1 MSECS
6 GYERSAHLY
15 DLFDAKP
22 NVAFFGRYAREAGEV
37 LDIGA
42 GTGRIAIPLA
52 GQGIRVYS
60 VEPSPAMRG
69 VFENKLRGRFWSAG
83 TDHACRG
90 VCLVVCVGVCGSGS
104 VSLGQL

>member
-1 MSECS
+1 MPEHS

-22 NVAFFGRYAREAGEV
+22 NIAFFSRYCQEAGEA

-52 GQGIRVYS
+52 KHG
-60 VEPSPAMRG
+60 VE
-69 VFENKLRGRFWSAG
+69 
-83 TDHACRG
+83 
-90 VCLVVCVGVCGSGS
+90 VCAVATRRA
-104 VSLGQL
+104 